1 MLWRNIL
8 TRYFFENGEFLKVWI
23 LLYWLWQISFTRVKK
38 DLPKGPDNVTNV
50 DCSLLY
56 ILTSIWVLHTPNAD
70 EILIF
75 NIVNFKRLKKEK
87 KIQICSKISKNV
99 FLKFATRHWSKVFC
113 THKPSKKT
121 TIKENLFYLGIKH
134 LTRVLVQT

>member
-1 MLWRNIL
+1 M
-8 TRYFFENGEFLKVWI
+8 
-23 LLYWLWQISFTRVKK
+23 WQISFSRVKK

-75 NIVNFKRLKKEK
+75 NIVNFKRLKKEI
-87 KIQICSKISKNV
+87 KIQICSNISN
-99 FLKFATRHWSKVFC
+99 FFF
-113 THKPSKKT
+113 
-121 TIKENLFYLGIKH
+121 
-134 LTRVLVQT
+134 